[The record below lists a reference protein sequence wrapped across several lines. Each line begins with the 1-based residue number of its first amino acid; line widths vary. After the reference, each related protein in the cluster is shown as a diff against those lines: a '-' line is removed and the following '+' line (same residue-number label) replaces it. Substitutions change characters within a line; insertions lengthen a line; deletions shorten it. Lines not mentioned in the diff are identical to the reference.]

1 MEALESA
8 RALNALL
15 ALPRLERMLR
25 VYRTWVNVDGVEG
38 GMALTRRE
46 LQCVLEFPEMDQH
59 VDLLFD
65 AFRCVPS
72 GSNAASTPRVDLVTL
87 LCTAAVLAQGAL
99 ADKARFVF
107 ALVDLDTEDDIVEA
121 ELALVVSTCCSGL
134 LRLGLLQEE
143 EVLSEMDALAV
154 AYEAFDFVELEDGDK
169 MTFTQFLKWC
179 VFHPRPRTLL
189 ESVSCLFA
197 ACDAVKR
204 MKEALQE
211 RSERLSTDT
220 FLHYNDVHLGSLEEH
235 AESVG
240 VVVGPV
246 VGKVI
251 RSCNMACVN
260 LCFWANDWKFAG
272 QVEATRAHVLVEV
285 DARATVKCF
294 AFVLPQEGGAVAF
307 GEPVP
312 TQERTLEA
320 FKPGLFAIS
329 GLLPDTTYVLRF
341 LGIRKS
347 DRETC
352 VAVVTS
358 KPSKRSTNGCQVRLL
373 NHRRQRASDCYWSK
387 AESRVYEKAA
397 LAGYET
403 RIPLLTVHLGAIVLS
418 PQRVSAMMQIL
429 DEAHKHVS

>member
-87 LCTAAVLAQGAL
+87 LCT
-99 ADKARFVF
+99 
-107 ALVDLDTEDDIVEA
+107 EA
-121 ELALVVSTCCSGL
+121 ELALGVSTCCSGL